1 MYYKL
6 RVLVSTRSSNK
17 KRQLNILL
25 AEDEDIYQQII
36 ESYIESLGLKITI
49 VEDGKKC
56 LAEAADHTY
65 DIILMD
71 IEMPEKNGLEATRE
85 IREKGIKTPIIAVTS
100 NTWREDEITSKESG
114 MNDFIAKPL
123 TRSTLEKA
131 INFWAD
137 HNQSLT

>member
-1 MYYKL
+1 MSNNL
-6 RVLVSTRSSNK
+6 RILVTLGNSNK
-17 KRQLNILL
+17 KRQLSILL

-36 ESYIESLGLKITI
+36 ENYIDSLGLKITI

-56 LAEAADHTY
+56 LAEAADQSY

-114 MNDFIAKPL
+114 MNDFLAKPVSK
-123 TRSTLEKA
+123 TTLEKT
-131 INFWAD
+131 INYWVGQ
-137 HNQSLT
+137 NQSLT